1 MREWCETRL
10 SALGCFLSPAR
21 FTRNLMTHFR
31 VPFLICVCIWLFA
44 SLAWSPVFETATDD
58 RQLLHHVLRGIAFGL
73 VMALH
78 FSTAASCIR
87 RRFTLPLW
95 GVIAAGCVGL
105 VLGAL
110 TGSAYPTAERVLTL
124 TSLLVCVVASCWTR
138 NPLLSLIKVAVWFVL
153 CFVTVFFLTFFFM
166 GLGSGLAT
174 IISVIGGPLYLM
186 GMAYLLAPWL
196 FLGGLPF
203 GDEDFLA

>member
-10 SALGCFLSPAR
+10 SALGRFLSPVR
-21 FTRNLMTHFR
+21 FTQNLMTHFR
-31 VPFLICVCIWLFA
+31 VPFVVCVTIWLFA
-44 SLAWSPVFETATDD
+44 SFAWTQVFETDPAD
-58 RQLLHHVLRGIAFGL
+58 RRLLHHVLRGIAFGL

-95 GVIAAGCVGL
+95 AVIATGCVGMG
-105 VLGAL
+105 LGAL
-110 TGSAYPTAERVLTL
+110 TGSAYPAAERVLTL

-138 NPLLSLIKVAVWFVL
+138 NPLLSMIKVSVWFAL

-166 GLGSGLAT
+166 VLGSGLAT

-203 GDEDFLA
+203 GDEDLLA